1 MFQIRDTI
9 VAQNLKNSFGNF
21 STRNLQF
28 GVATKNLQRTF
39 VQIFPIPTMNFCYFP
54 NNRSFNV
61 HLEQKNCS
69 NLGKKFKPRNA
80 LKDKR
85 LVFIYSA
92 ATICAGL
99 GTIGFA
105 FRKRPRFCNYSAYRR
120 QNASGEI
127 RLEKSNKT

>member
-1 MFQIRDTI
+1 MFQIRDII

-28 GVATKNLQRTF
+28 GVAIKNLQRTF

-54 NNRSFNV
+54 NSRSFNA

-69 NLGKKFKPRNA
+69 NLGKKFKPRNV
-80 LKDKR
+80 LKNKC

-92 ATICAGL
+92 AL
-99 GTIGFA
+99 LVQVWEQSDSLFE
-105 FRKRPRFCNYSAYRR
+105 KDPRFYNYSAYRR